1 MVELSGRIEVM
12 RTTAAD
18 AAVAAASASG
28 TAARQT
34 GSIDGLAATSVQLAE
49 LADRLR
55 QSISH
60 FQAAE
65 SASGTTAPALQGA
78 GSPSVAA

>member
-1 MVELSGRIEVM
+1 MAELSGRIEAM
-12 RTTAAD
+12 RKIAAN
-18 AAVAAASASG
+18 AAVAATSASG

-34 GSIDGLAATSVQLAE
+34 GSIDGLATASVQLAE

-60 FQAAE
+60 FQATDRS
-65 SASGTTAPALQGA
+65 SATARTGLDGTG
-78 GSPSVAA
+78 